1 MRNGSE
7 FESSDTSHNG
17 ILNGADSIADLFR
30 RLLNPNL
37 YCGIAGSAANVAV
50 FAYHRAR
57 A

>member
-1 MRNGSE
+1 MGANLKALIPRTTGYSTE
-7 FESSDTSHNG
+7 PTVLPTFFVDSSTA
-17 ILNGADSIADLFR
+17 I
-30 RLLNPNL
+30 